1 MKKILSVLM
10 LLLLSISIYAQQ
22 NVTKF
27 LGIDIDGSNSRKKGS
42 HIIQRLIVL
51 KVHLMVRKCIF
62 LYKLTKTKYGE
73 LLYTIK
79 QGEMKD
85 KLK

>member
-1 MKKILSVLM
+1 M

-27 LGIDIDGSNSRKKGS
+27 LGIPVDGSKTAMIQNSRQRDS
-42 HIIQRLIVL
+42 HTIQRLVFL
-51 KVHLMVRKCIF
+51 KEYLMVRKCIF

-73 LLYTIK
+73 LLYVIK